1 MKSKDG
7 IIFFCKNLD
16 KKEALER
23 VRKIGIDYERAFSK
37 VLTNFNKNKISIIRI
52 NDLPK
57 EKGYEK
63 LLKVIKKYYKKDTL
77 FKKDVEKELWNN
89 IGGKL
94 NEFRTKITKEEF
106 NEKLK
111 LLINYILEEM
121 SIIIYVTEF
130 YKGGYPIEIYPDKD
144 IQIKRN
150 IYNKKYKGLYE
161 KLGLKGR
168 RGHIFLD
175 VKNIM

>member
-1 MKSKDG
+1 
-7 IIFFCKNLD
+7 
-16 KKEALER
+16 
-23 VRKIGIDYERAFSK
+23 
-37 VLTNFNKNKISIIRI
+37 
-52 NDLPK
+52 
-57 EKGYEK
+57 
-63 LLKVIKKYYKKDTL
+63 
-77 FKKDVEKELWNN
+77 
-89 IGGKL
+89 
-94 NEFRTKITKEEF
+94 
-106 NEKLK
+106 
-111 LLINYILEEM
+111 M